1 MDFIMKVILLQ
12 DVQGSGKK
20 DELVNV
26 SDGYARNFL
35 LKRGL
40 AKEASTQNMAER
52 QAQEDAKSR
61 RKQQE
66 LDEANRLAD
75 SVREKT
81 IKISAKAGDSGKLF
95 GSVTTKEISDEVKK
109 QLGVD
114 IDKRKIMM
122 DGDIKQFGTYTV
134 ELKLYTGISAKVFV
148 MVGEA

>member
-1 MDFIMKVILLQ
+1 MKVILLQ

-20 DELVNV
+20 GDLINV

-40 AKEASTQNMAER
+40 AQEANTQNMNER
-52 QAQEDAKSR
+52 QAQEASKAR

-66 LDEANRLAD
+66 IDEANRLAD

-95 GSVTTKEISDEVKK
+95 GSVTSKEIADEVKK
-109 QLGVD
+109 QLSVN
-114 IDKRKIMM
+114 IDKRKIAM

-148 MVGEA
+148 MVGEV